1 MKGNHIKKIRVK
13 VKEKPLQF
21 FVTLGCFA
29 FLALL
34 IFLGM
39 LTQSSRDRKFS
50 REQKTVLLEET
61 GALRSDME
69 SEIKMLTDQLAQ
81 KKELVTETET
91 ILQELTKEYEA
102 SLDTYSMAQ
111 ITATAEYLE
120 KIRENIKNSEILI
133 QTIQNSLENN
143 QENTVSIL
151 ESQMKELTD
160 QFQAIEKTYSSSS
173 DELKT
178 LIEYLNKQN
187 QDNTKDVLEQLKRV
201 EDDLRKGNDTQLSET
216 SKTIQ
221 NEVLNYITELSEQ
234 MTKQYDSINKSV
246 DNQYYSLNTNLNA
259 KYDSLD
265 ESLGDKYNS
274 LDESLGDKYNSL
286 DESLGN
292 RYDSLDKNLG
302 NRYDSLDESL
312 RNRYDSLDESLG
324 NKYDSLHTSISEQY
338 ADLSSS
344 FSEKQNLMQTN
355 MDTLFQDMTANN
367 NQYFQQVLSDMGNG
381 NQSLLT
387 YMEQQFGQMQGKFD
401 QVFQSVSSGKSI
413 LASALLTKGV
423 EIPQDASF
431 TQIKD
436 GILAIPQT
444 LYLGTETQYLPG
456 TISYDYHHH
465 TDANGNQTGGE
476 SYCDHEGGCF
486 TSPVYH
492 NHGSS
497 CYETY
502 TYTDY
507 RYEPISWH
515 WGSPHTHGNSYTGVP
530 DNCRSCSYCGAC
542 EIYGGHSDHARR
554 VEYTATGQRLICTK
568 TPGSTIDKYT
578 FGCGLGEGQIIGAH
592 IVYQ

>member
-1 MKGNHIKKIRVK
+1 
-13 VKEKPLQF
+13 
-21 FVTLGCFA
+21 
-29 FLALL
+29 
-34 IFLGM
+34 
-39 LTQSSRDRKFS
+39 
-50 REQKTVLLEET
+50 
-61 GALRSDME
+61 
-69 SEIKMLTDQLAQ
+69 
-81 KKELVTETET
+81 
-91 ILQELTKEYEA
+91 
-102 SLDTYSMAQ
+102 
-111 ITATAEYLE
+111 
-120 KIRENIKNSEILI
+120 
-133 QTIQNSLENN
+133 
-143 QENTVSIL
+143 
-151 ESQMKELTD
+151 
-160 QFQAIEKTYSSSS
+160 
-173 DELKT
+173 
-178 LIEYLNKQN
+178 
-187 QDNTKDVLEQLKRV
+187 
-201 EDDLRKGNDTQLSET
+201 
-216 SKTIQ
+216 
-221 NEVLNYITELSEQ
+221 
-234 MTKQYDSINKSV
+234 
-246 DNQYYSLNTNLNA
+246 
-259 KYDSLD
+259 
-265 ESLGDKYNS
+265 
-274 LDESLGDKYNSL
+274 
-286 DESLGN
+286 
-292 RYDSLDKNLG
+292 
-302 NRYDSLDESL
+302 
-312 RNRYDSLDESLG
+312 
-324 NKYDSLHTSISEQY
+324 
-338 ADLSSS
+338 
-344 FSEKQNLMQTN
+344 MQTN

-465 TDANGNQTGGE
+465 TDANGTQTGEE

>member
-21 FVTLGCFA
+21 LITLGCFA
-29 FLALL
+29 LLALL
-34 IFLGM
+34 ICLGM
-39 LTQSSRDRKFS
+39 LTQQARDSRIS

-69 SEIKMLTDQLAQ
+69 SEIKVLTDQLAQ

-91 ILQELTKEYEA
+91 MLQELTKEYEA

-160 QFQAIEKTYSSSS
+160 QFQTIEKTYSSSS

-178 LIEYLNKQN
+178 LIEYLNKQD
-187 QDNTKDVLEQLKRV
+187 QDNTKDVLDRLKQV
-201 EDDLRKGNDTQLSET
+201 AEELRKGNDTQLAET

-221 NEVLNYITELSEQ
+221 NEVFKNVTELSEQ
-234 MTKQYDSINKSV
+234 MTTQYDSLNTAV
-246 DNQYYSLNTNLNA
+246 DNQYNTLNTNLNA
-259 KYDSLD
+259 
-265 ESLGDKYNS
+265 
-274 LDESLGDKYNSL
+274 
-286 DESLGN
+286 
-292 RYDSLDKNLG
+292 
-302 NRYDSLDESL
+302 
-312 RNRYDSLDESLG
+312 RYDSLDESLG
-324 NKYDSLHTSISEQY
+324 NQYDSLHTSISEQY
-338 ADLSSS
+338 TNLSTN
-344 FSEKQNLMQTN
+344 FSEKQNLLQTN

-367 NQYFQQVLSDMGNG
+367 NQYFRQLLSDMGNG

-401 QVFQSVSSGKSI
+401 QVFQSVSSGKSVV
-413 LASALLTKGV
+413 ASALLTKGV

-431 TQIKD
+431 AQIKD

-444 LYLGTETQYLPG
+444 IYLGTETQYLPG

-465 TDANGNQTGGE
+465 TDVNGNPTGEEQYCE
-476 SYCDHEGGCF
+476 SEGGCF

-492 NHGSS
+492 VHTSS

-507 RYEPISWH
+507 RYEPIEWSWV
-515 WGSPHTHGNSYTGVP
+515 SPHTHGNSYTGVP

-542 EIYGGHSDHARR
+542 EIYGGHSDHARK
-554 VEYTATGQRLICTK
+554 VEYTATGQRLICSK
-568 TPGSTIDKYT
+568 TPGSTIDNYT

>member
-178 LIEYLNKQN
+178 LIEYLNKQD
-187 QDNTKDVLEQLKRV
+187 QDNTKDVLDRLKLV
-201 EDDLRKGNDTQLSET
+201 AEELRKGNDTQLAEA
-216 SKTIQ
+216 SKSIQ
-221 NEVLNYITELSEQ
+221 NEVFKNVTELSEQ
-234 MTKQYDSINKSV
+234 MTSQYDSLNNAV
-246 DNQYYSLNTNLNA
+246 DNQYQTLNNHMNTQ
-259 KYDSLD
+259 
-265 ESLGDKYNS
+265 
-274 LDESLGDKYNSL
+274 
-286 DESLGN
+286 
-292 RYDSLDKNLG
+292 
-302 NRYDSLDESL
+302 
-312 RNRYDSLDESLG
+312 
-324 NKYDSLHTSISEQY
+324 YDSLHTSISEQY

-367 NQYFQQVLSDMGNG
+367 NQYFQQVL
-381 NQSLLT
+381 
-387 YMEQQFGQMQGKFD
+387 
-401 QVFQSVSSGKSI
+401 
-413 LASALLTKGV
+413 
-423 EIPQDASF
+423 
-431 TQIKD
+431 
-436 GILAIPQT
+436 
-444 LYLGTETQYLPG
+444 
-456 TISYDYHHH
+456 
-465 TDANGNQTGGE
+465 
-476 SYCDHEGGCF
+476 
-486 TSPVYH
+486 
-492 NHGSS
+492 
-497 CYETY
+497 
-502 TYTDY
+502 
-507 RYEPISWH
+507 
-515 WGSPHTHGNSYTGVP
+515 
-530 DNCRSCSYCGAC
+530 
-542 EIYGGHSDHARR
+542 
-554 VEYTATGQRLICTK
+554 
-568 TPGSTIDKYT
+568 
-578 FGCGLGEGQIIGAH
+578 
-592 IVYQ
+592 

>member
-160 QFQAIEKTYSSSS
+160 QFQAIEKTYGSSS

-178 LIEYLNKQN
+178 LIEYLNKQD
-187 QDNTKDVLEQLKRV
+187 QDNTKDVLDRLKLV
-201 EDDLRKGNDTQLSET
+201 AEELRKGNDTQLAEA
-216 SKTIQ
+216 SKSIQ
-221 NEVLNYITELSEQ
+221 NEVFKNVTELSEQ
-234 MTKQYDSINKSV
+234 MTSQYDSLNNAV
-246 DNQYYSLNTNLNA
+246 DNQYQTLNNHMNTQ
-259 KYDSLD
+259 
-265 ESLGDKYNS
+265 
-274 LDESLGDKYNSL
+274 
-286 DESLGN
+286 
-292 RYDSLDKNLG
+292 
-302 NRYDSLDESL
+302 
-312 RNRYDSLDESLG
+312 
-324 NKYDSLHTSISEQY
+324 YDSLHTSISEQY
-338 ADLSSS
+338 ADLRSS